1 MLSLF
6 KVTHIDAGC
15 HRHRLLVRAMTTAQA
30 QERAEAAFGPAR
42 FMAAICLGRAWPWRH

>member
-15 HRHRLLVRAMTTAQA
+15 HRHRVLVRAASTAAA
-30 QERAEAAFGPAR
+30 QERAEARFGPAR
-42 FMAAICLGRAWPWRH
+42 FMAAICLGRVWR